1 MLLAGERCRARE
13 VKRGLAQPRPC
24 DISPIMIS
32 PWVPAF
38 VVLAACGHPARDDRA
53 PAAASGMAAPVV
65 AETAPP
71 AADAPPPAPGTPAP
85 AARVPSGTPD
95 LDCYANGPKEYV
107 QIATDRTTMT
117 GLLRRVTTRPIPT
130 REIRYRVVARGDAV
144 DLVFDGYAAG
154 DYARVSRTPPSPPRE
169 RLIRGRSVIAT
180 VAVDH
185 GHSRI
190 FVDRDVDLGTG
201 MSVPPVDGS
210 YPCTEW

>member
-1 MLLAGERCRARE
+1 MT
-13 VKRGLAQPRPC
+13 
-24 DISPIMIS
+24 S
-32 PWVPAF
+32 PWFPAL

-53 PAAASGMAAPVV
+53 PAAPAPPAAAAPDPPTTAPPVV

-71 AADAPPPAPGTPAP
+71 PADAPPPVSVTPAR

-107 QIATDRTTMT
+107 KIATDRTAMT
-117 GLLRRVTTRPIPT
+117 GLLSRITTRPIPT
-130 REIRYRVVARGDAV
+130 REIRYRAVAHGDAV

-169 RLIRGRSVIAT
+169 RLVRGESVIAT
-180 VAVDH
+180 VAVEN

-201 MSVPPVDGS
+201 MKVPPVDGS